1 MMCNVGFACMMRNIG
16 LIYDLQCRV
25 YMVGGAEATGGPNDT
40 AVVYTPAFHEYD
52 DKGRRRVYVWNVTLP
67 QHFFSRAPVNPDQR
81 EQTLTPAA
89 ISALMQGCLSV
100 CLQLQFCCLCLV
112 PQWPHEQKRH
122 GGFCL

>member
-1 MMCNVGFACMMRNIG
+1 
-16 LIYDLQCRV
+16 
-25 YMVGGAEATGGPNDT
+25 MVGGAEATGGPNDT

-100 CLQLQFCCLCLV
+100 CNYSCGLCAWCRNGLMSRKDM
-112 PQWPHEQKRH
+112 ED
-122 GGFCL
+122 FAF

>member
-1 MMCNVGFACMMRNIG
+1 MHDV
-16 LIYDLQCRV
+16 QCRV

-52 DKGRRRVYVWNVTLP
+52 DKGQRRVYVWNVTLP

-89 ISALMQGCLSV
+89 RLRQGCVSV
-100 CLQLQFCCLCLV
+100 CNYNCALCAWCRNGLVNRKGVARVCLSARLYLGCRV
-112 PQWPHEQKRH
+112 WR
-122 GGFCL
+122 